1 MHLSLDFKIIFS
13 PVRQSLSN
21 IIEDFALLRSNFF
34 LLNNFVIFSSL
45 KIVFFEKP
53 ASEFSF
59 RFNIDGSDLPLELKT
74 TTSHV
79 CLPSSLIISNLSS
92 GNTSKTD
99 KPPPLTKYLSTP
111 GGKILKP
118 GFLISRLVKILSIYS
133 KHTISMPNIHA
144 MDIDLKNSRP

>member
-1 MHLSLDFKIIFS
+1 VHLSLDFKIIFS
-13 PVRQSLSN
+13 PVGQSLSN
-21 IIEDFALLRSNFF
+21 IVEDFALPRSNFF

-59 RFNIDGSDLPLELKT
+59 KFNIDRSDLPLVLKT

-92 GNTSKTD
+92 GKTSKTD

-111 GGKILKP
+111 GGKALKP
-118 GFLISRLVKILSIYS
+118 GFRISKLVWLFSI
-133 KHTISMPNIHA
+133 
-144 MDIDLKNSRP
+144 